1 MSLSIGIPLTLL
13 LLLGNGFFVAAEFA
27 LVAAK
32 RPRLER
38 AAAEGSRAAASA
50 VAGIRELSLMLAGAQ
65 LGITMCSLGLGL
77 VSEPVIAE
85 TLTPVFHSA
94 GLPETGAHAV
104 AFVLALALVTFLH
117 MVIGEMAPKS
127 WAIARPERSVLM
139 LAPPFRGF
147 TTVVRPVLASLNSV
161 TNVLLRMIGVPP
173 RDALSV
179 SRTPEQLRDL
189 VEESRRLGLIEEP
202 DVQLL
207 KAALEAPES
216 PLEELM
222 IPVGGIV
229 SVPPSATPQEVIDTS
244 IRTGRT
250 RIMLRGRG
258 QGPGGRPGPPRMVHV
273 RDAYLARARGRRTPA
288 GQLAHPVPSL
298 TAGTP
303 VTEAVATLQAH
314 QSHLG
319 LVLGHDGTP
328 VGLISLDDLL
338 TTLLTPDRA

>member
-1 MSLSIGIPLTLL
+1 MSLSVGIPLTIL

-38 AAAEGSRAAASA
+38 AAARGSRAAASA

-77 VSEPVIAE
+77 VSEPVIAQ
-85 TLTPVFHSA
+85 TLTPVFHDT
-94 GLPETGAHAV
+94 GLPDAGAHAV

-127 WAIARPERSVLM
+127 WAIASPERSVLV
-139 LAPPFRGF
+139 LAPPFRAF
-147 TTVVRPVLASLNSV
+147 TAVVRPVLAALNTV
-161 TNVLLRMIGVPP
+161 TNLLLRMIGVPP

-216 PLEELM
+216 PLENLM
-222 IPVGGIV
+222 TPVGEIV

-244 IRTGRT
+244 ISTGRT
-250 RIMLRGRG
+250 RIMLRGR
-258 QGPGGRPGPPRMVHV
+258 GRPGPPRMVHV
-273 RDAYLARARGRRTPA
+273 RDAYLARARDRRTPA
-288 GQLAHPVPSL
+288 GQLAHRVPTL
-298 TAGTP
+298 TVGTP
-303 VTEAVATLQAH
+303 VTEAVTTLQNH
-314 QSHLG
+314 QSQLG
-319 LVLGHDGTP
+319 LVLGGDGTP
-328 VGLISLDDLL
+328 AGLISLDDLV
-338 TTLLTPDRA
+338 TTLLTPEHTP